1 MTAADP
7 GPIHDG
13 ERSYCG
19 GKKKQSEG
27 TCTQPAGW
35 GTPHPGTGRCKLHG
49 GCAPSSVAAGME
61 AMARKAVVTFGLPR
75 DISAV
80 DALMEEVRYTAGHVA
95 WLREQ
100 VQAVEPDALV
110 WGMREQ
116 AEKNASEFQGTD
128 TTYAAM
134 PNIWLELYY
143 RERKHLVDVTKAAIA
158 AGIEERRVRLEES
171 KGQLVAEVIKRI
183 TGRLG
188 LSAEQSAIL
197 PKIASEELR
206 RAATSLLN

>member
-1 MTAADP
+1 MDTGKEKCTAK
-7 GPIHDG
+7 
-13 ERSYCG
+13 SKQT
-19 GKKKQSEG
+19 GK
-27 TCTQPAGW
+27 
-35 GTPHPGTGRCKLHG
+35 RCKRDPAIGLDK
-49 GCAPSSVAAGME
+49 CATHCGLSKAEREAVAARFVAE
-61 AMARKAVVTFGLPR
+61 QKARKLVVTFGLPR
-75 DISAV
+75 DIPAI
-80 DALMEEVRYTAGHVA
+80 DALMEEVRWTAGHVA

-100 VQAVEPDALV
+100 VQAISPADLV

-116 AEKNASEFQGTD
+116 ADKGATEFAGTD

-143 RERKHLVDVTKAAIA
+143 RERKHLVEVTKAVIV

-171 KGQLVAEVIKRI
+171 KGQLVAEIIKRI

-197 PKIASEELR
+197 PMIASEELR
-206 RAATSLLN
+206 RAATALLN